1 MPAVVS
7 FCRCKACLQRDFLR
21 DCKAV
26 PAPKDKAP
34 AGQRRRVK
42 KGPET
47 SAEPAEAPE
56 TRPCPSEE
64 PSSTR
69 VHPESCRLLTS
80 LKYQC
85 TSKKASAAHR
95 ERAEEI
101 LQQYAQSTKQEK
113 WNIMERL
120 LEHGVK
126 DLSSWSHSATEEV
139 KNSEVESS
147 NATEGMMTM
156 HQILA
161 LNRLQARD
169 LTEDEQRTTLQ
180 DLLDESSELYG
191 HEQRGAAH
199 RYFYK
204 VAEGKDTSEVNSTDK
219 SWTSYAEVKQKG
231 LSRLL
236 DQPGEALPAQ
246 EGPKNHESWDQS
258 TGAANRLK
266 KMKMS
271 LSKLEDGLAQA
282 EESLRRSEHRD
293 KDGHVQKLKE
303 QGNPA
308 RLSLGNP
315 CALGGRQRPLQAR
328 GRLRRRRS
336 RAASHAGKA

>member
-1 MPAVVS
+1 M
-7 FCRCKACLQRDFLR
+7 
-21 DCKAV
+21 
-26 PAPKDKAP
+26 APKDKAP

-56 TRPCPSEE
+56 TRPCPSQE

-69 VHPESCRLLTS
+69 AHPESCRLLTS

-101 LQQYAQSTKQEK
+101 LRQYAQSTKQEK

-120 LEHGVK
+120 LEHGLK

-139 KNSEVESS
+139 KNSEVESA

-161 LNRLQARD
+161 LNGLQARD

-191 HEQRGAAH
+191 HEPNAVLRKSNRLLN

-204 VAEGKDTSEVNSTDK
+204 VAKGKDTSEVNSTDK

-236 DQPGEALPAQ
+236 DEPGEALPAQ
-246 EGPKNHESWDQS
+246 EGPKNHESWDQW

-293 KDGHVQKLKE
+293 KDCHVQKLKE
-303 QGNPA
+303 QGA
-308 RLSLGNP
+308 TLRDSLSEIRAHLAAGN
-315 CALGGRQRPLQAR
+315 GRYQAR